1 MEYPRGIF
9 IKEGGSMKL
18 NKEEKEHVE
27 EFKKSWEGSPYP
39 PIFVTADALVTC
51 GDKILV
57 IRRGGVLGKGKLAM
71 PGGFVEHNEELI
83 DAAVRELSEET
94 QLNFLDTWSSLDLS
108 ACEKVVVDEVGRD
121 PRGRFITHVFH
132 FTVNELN
139 IFELEKTVV
148 GSDDA
153 MEAFWITKKD
163 FLNQYTKDD
172 FFLDHYKII
181 DYFLSEEEVVNV

>member
-132 FTVNELN
+132 FKIPKLLFNR
-139 IFELEKTVV
+139 IKTVA

-153 MEAFWITKKD
+153 MEALWITKED
-163 FLNQYTKDD
+163 FFNKCKDD
-172 FFLDHYKII
+172 FFLDHYRVIKH
-181 DYFLSEEEVVNV
+181 FLEA